1 MRYLLFSSAF
11 IVLGALAPATVEA
24 KSSCGYASHYGH
36 GDGLAGQAMAN
47 GQPMNPAAMITAHR
61 SLPLGSKVLVRNP
74 ANGKSVKVTVT
85 DRGPFHGD
93 RILDLSTGAFATLT
107 NPSKGVARFC
117 YQLVS

>member
-1 MRYLLFSSAF
+1 MHLLFSSAF

>member
-36 GDGLAGQAMAN
+36 GDGLAGQTMAN

-74 ANGKSVKVTVT
+74 ANGKSIKVTVT

-93 RILDLSTGAFATLT
+93 RILDLSAAAFSALAR
-107 NPSKGVARFC
+107 PAQGVVKVCFDVA
-117 YQLVS
+117 